1 MYMVMRHCMKRMAV
15 LVTVTLTLALGTLF
29 SSCTT
34 DNGFEEWG
42 MIPGDMPG
50 GGSGSDDG
58 DTPDFDSTITAWDG
72 QTADDAALDV
82 VGTDEDIYWEA
93 NGFDDGGVTVNVVYS
108 GNTATVTTSDASVKY
123 YTDGAYVTIDM
134 LTNSVK
140 NVEIVVSGK
149 SDDGQ
154 LKIYGEKKF
163 KLTLSGVEL
172 TSTKGPAINDQCKK
186 RTFVHLTEG
195 KTNRLTDAASY
206 SDDSKYLNGGSS
218 SSEDRK
224 GCFFSEGNLIFSGT
238 GVLVVEGN
246 YKHGI
251 VTDGYFYM
259 RPGVTIAVTGAA
271 KNAIHV
277 KGDEDDGIGVYM
289 AGGLVYANVSSTA
302 GKGIKTDLDA
312 EIAGGKLLLN
322 TSGNATYDSDENDT
336 SSSAGIKTDG
346 NVIISG
352 GTHTLKSTGTGGKGI
367 NADGEIRISG
377 GETTVTTTGGKYYYS
392 QSLTSSPKGMKA
404 DGNITVSGGTLN
416 ISVTGVSDGSEGLES
431 KTTLTVT
438 GGEVYSYAYDDAINA
453 SSAIN
458 ISGGKVYAYAS
469 NNDGIDSNGSL
480 TISGGLVIGVG
491 TSAPES
497 GIDCDNSNSFR
508 INGGTVIGMGG
519 TLQSNPSTSSTQR
532 SVVYNG
538 VSATK
543 GAKICVLNS
552 SGTPILTFESPRTMS
567 GAAFFFS
574 TPDIASGA
582 SYTVSSGGTLSDYT
596 DSWNGWYGGGTWSGG
611 SQVGTF
617 TSSSIVTTVGS
628 SGFGGGGMP
637 GGGGPG
643 GGGPGGW

>member
-1 MYMVMRHCMKRMAV
+1 MTVMRHLKKRMAL
-15 LVTVTLTLALGTLF
+15 LVMAALPLTTAMVGL
-29 SSCTT
+29 SCCTT
-34 DNGFEEWG
+34 DNGFEQWE
-42 MIPGDMPG
+42 MPGDLPG

-58 DTPDFDSTITAWDG
+58 DTPDFDPTITGWDG
-72 QTADDAALDV
+72 QKADDAALDV
-82 VGTDEDIYWEA
+82 VGTNEDIYWEA
-93 NGFDDGGVTVNVVYS
+93 NTFGSNGGVTVTVAYS
-108 GNTATVTTSDASVKY
+108 GSSASVNTSDNSVIC

-172 TSTKGPAINDQCKK
+172 TSSKGPAINDQCKK
-186 RTFVHLTEG
+186 RAFVHLAEG
-195 KTNRLTDAASY
+195 TTNRLTDAASY
-206 SDDSKYLNGGSS
+206 SEEPRYLNGGSS
-218 SSEDRK
+218 ASEDRR

-259 RPGVTIAVTGAA
+259 RPGVTLAVTGAA

-322 TSGNATYDSDENDT
+322 TSGNATYDSDEKDT

-346 NVIISG
+346 SVIISG

-367 NADGEIRISG
+367 NADKEVCVSG
-377 GETTVTTTGGKYYYS
+377 SETTLTTTGGKFYYS
-392 QSLTSSPKGMKA
+392 QSLTSSPKGVKA
-404 DGNITVSGGTLN
+404 DGDITISGGKLN

-431 KTTLTVT
+431 KATLAVT
-438 GGEVYSYAYDDAINA
+438 GGEVYVYAYDDAINA
-453 SSAIN
+453 ASAIN

-480 TISGGLVIGVG
+480 VISGGLVIGVG
-491 TSAPES
+491 TSAPEG

-508 INGGTVIGMGG
+508 IDGGTVIGMGG
-519 TLQSNPSTSSTQR
+519 TLQSSPSSSKQR

-543 GAKICVLNS
+543 NANICVLDS
-552 SGTPILTFESPRTMS
+552 EGTPVLTFAFPRTMN
-567 GAAFFFS
+567 GASFFFS

-582 SYTVSSGGTLSDYT
+582 SYTVSSGGTLSNYT

-617 TSSSIVTTVGS
+617 TSSSVVTTVGS
-628 SGFGGGGMP
+628 SGSVGGMP

-643 GGGPGGW
+643 GRPWGW